1 MKLFRNNR
9 YVSVKAVGK
18 HVAPGKLLFTFKD
31 ATSTRFQ
38 FYFICDTKQNDNDSN
53 LKVHGTTVQDAP
65 YWILDTDYENYAVVW
80 SCSENAG
87 MKAGKCKKKK
97 VKCQLP

>member
-1 MKLFRNNR
+1 MWLQENFYLPLKMRQVRDF
-9 YVSVKAVGK
+9 SFI
-18 HVAPGKLLFTFKD
+18 FT
-31 ATSTRFQ
+31 
-38 FYFICDTKQNDNDSN
+38 CDTKQNDNDPN

-97 VKCQLP
+97 S